1 MKLNFFVAT
10 LLGVI
15 VFQSSTQ
22 AIELDASSNAIDF
35 SDNELT
41 EICEAAPEVEGG
53 EAVNGVTVRLST
65 PDCKA
70 EEPVPFEN
78 HMLSSLSRL
87 GSKSM

>member
-15 VFQSSTQ
+15 VLQSTQ

-78 HMLSSLSRL
+78 HMLSSLSKL

>member
-15 VFQSSTQ
+15 VLQSTQ
-22 AIELDASSNAIDF
+22 AIDLDASSKAIDF
-35 SDNELT
+35 SDNELA
-41 EICEAAPEVEGG
+41 EISEAAPEAEGG
-53 EAVNGVTVRLST
+53 EAVNGVTVRLGT

-78 HMLSSLSRL
+78 HMLSSLSKL